1 MNCEVVAVGTELL
14 LGQIVDTNS
23 SWIGEQLALAGIDS
37 HHQTKVGD
45 NFERMVS
52 VLSEALDRS
61 DAVIVCGGLGPTQD
75 DITREAIAA
84 VMGVELVRDERI
96 IAKIETMFGGRGRNM
111 AENNK
116 RQADVPA
123 GARVNPAMPGT
134 AAGLIC
140 PLGGAYQG
148 KVIYAVPG
156 VPWEM
161 KQMVLE
167 GVLPDLAERAG
178 ISAVIRSRTLRTW
191 GQSESGLAEQLDDE
205 IRRLDEAGTA
215 TIAFL
220 ASGLEGL
227 KVRITAKAA
236 SEAEAVSILDDEESR
251 LRDLI
256 GDIVFGTD
264 DDTMES
270 VVLDLLRDRG
280 LTLALAESLTGGLIS
295 ARLVNHPGCSEVF
308 RGGIV
313 PYHRDL
319 KQSLLSAGDV
329 RSVSEEMVTEMARGA
344 CRVFDADV
352 GLAVSGVAGP
362 EPHEGVEPGVVCIGM
377 HFAASGG
384 DVSDQT
390 EATTIKLPF
399 DRERIRQFTCIMALN
414 MLRTRLIAQPE
425 RKPDSPF
432 AGPEAMEKQ

>member
-23 SWIGEQLALAGIDS
+23 SWIGEQLALAGVDS
-37 HHQTKVGD
+37 HHQSKVGD
-45 NFERMVS
+45 NFERMVA
-52 VLSEALDRS
+52 VLGEALDRS

-96 IAKIETMFGGRGRNM
+96 IAKIETMFGGRGRKM

-140 PLGGAYQG
+140 PLRGEHRG

-205 IRRLDEAGTA
+205 IRRLDGAGTA

-251 LRDLI
+251 LRGLI
-256 GDIVFGTD
+256 GDVVFGTD

-295 ARLVNHPGCSEVF
+295 ARLVDHPGCSEVF

-319 KQSLLSAGDV
+319 KQSLLGAGDV
-329 RSVSEEMVTEMARGA
+329 CSVSEEMVTEMARGA

-377 HFAASGG
+377 HFAGSGG
-384 DVSDQT
+384 DASDHS
-390 EATTIKLPF
+390 EATTMKLPF
-399 DRERIRQFTCIMALN
+399 DRDRIRQFTCIMALN
-414 MLRTRLIAQPE
+414 MLRTRLTAQSGRQPE
-425 RKPDSPF
+425 SPF
-432 AGPEAMEKQ
+432 AGPEPMEKH